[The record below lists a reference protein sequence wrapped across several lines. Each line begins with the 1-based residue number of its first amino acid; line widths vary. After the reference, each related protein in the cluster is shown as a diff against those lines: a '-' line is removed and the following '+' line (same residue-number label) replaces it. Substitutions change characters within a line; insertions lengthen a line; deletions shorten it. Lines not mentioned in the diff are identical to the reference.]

1 VEIASDVMTQGVER
15 RAGTAA
21 LLTPVGRG
29 AVATIRVE
37 AESSQVDLSIDEL
50 FHAANGQ
57 ALLQQPV
64 GRIVFGRWGR
74 DSTFDEDVVVCKR
87 AIHHC
92 EIHCHGGDAAVRRIL
107 EDLAQANF
115 VTVPWQ
121 QQLSDFGGLLESECA
136 DQLSRATTWRT
147 AEILQEQ
154 ASGVLRDWLGKLLEL
169 AADLSSTEVALAQL
183 DSMLAWSRFG
193 LHLSSPWH
201 VVLTGRPNVGKSSLI
216 NALLGYQRAIVFDQ
230 PGTTRDVV
238 TAETAFDGWPV
249 LLADTAGL
257 RETSEELEAAGIAM
271 ARGQLETAD
280 ARLVLVDLSQ
290 PPTGEDEQLISNWFD
305 AIVIGHKCDLGDCWG
320 TTLPAT
326 AIKASSVTGQGLDE
340 IQQRLIKQVVPSI
353 PAAGTTI
360 PVNSRQVGL
369 LGEARQALATGNR
382 DAARDALMRLLVEPV
397 ADADRVRDTE

>member
-1 VEIASDVMTQGVER
+1 MTEGKPR
-15 RAGTAA
+15 CAGTAA

-37 AESSQVDLSIDEL
+37 AESSQVDESIDEL

-74 DSTFDEDVVVCKR
+74 DSAFGEDVVVCRR
-87 AIHHC
+87 AIDNC

-107 EDLAQANF
+107 EDLARANF

-121 QQLSDFGGLLESECA
+121 QQLNATGGLLVSECA
-136 DQLSRATTWRT
+136 DRLSRATTWRT

-154 ASGVLRDWLGKLLEL
+154 ASGLLRGSLGELLKLV
-169 AADLSSTEVALAQL
+169 ADHASNEVALAKL
-183 DSMLAWSRFG
+183 DSMLAWSSFG
-193 LHLSSPWH
+193 LHLSVPWL

-271 ARGQLETAD
+271 ARGQLESAD
-280 ARLVLVDLSQ
+280 ARLVLVDLGQ
-290 PPTGEDEQLISNWFD
+290 PPTGEDEQLIANWRD

-320 TTLPAT
+320 TKLPAT
-326 AIKASSVTGQGLDE
+326 AIKASSVTGAGLDE
-340 IQQRLIKQVVPSI
+340 IQQRLIKQLVPNT
-353 PAAGTTI
+353 PAAGTAI
-360 PVNSRQVGL
+360 PVSSRQVTL
-369 LGEARQALATGNR
+369 LHEV
-382 DAARDALMRLLVEPV
+382 RDALAEGNKDAAGDALKRLLGEPV
-397 ADADRVRDTE
+397 ADADRVRAAEESD

>member
-1 VEIASDVMTQGVER
+1 MTQGGER
-15 RAGTAA
+15 HAGIAA

-37 AESSQVDLSIDEL
+37 VESSPIGVRIDEL
-50 FHAANGQ
+50 FLAANGQ
-57 ALLQQPV
+57 PLWQQPV

-74 DSTFDEDVVVCKR
+74 DSTFGEDVVVCRR
-87 AIHHC
+87 AINTV
-92 EIHCHGGDAAVRRIL
+92 EIHCHGGDAAVQRIL
-107 EDLAQANF
+107 EDLAKANF

-121 QQLSDFGGLLESECA
+121 QQLSDSGGQLESECI
-136 DQLSRATTWRT
+136 DRLSRATTWRT

-154 ASGVLRDWLGKLLEL
+154 AGGVLRDSFGKLLEL
-169 AADLSSTEVALAQL
+169 AADHSSTEVALAQL
-183 DSMLAWSRFG
+183 DAMLARSNFG
-193 LHLSSPWH
+193 LHLSLPWH

-216 NALLGYQRAIVFDQ
+216 NAMLGYQRAIVFDQ

-271 ARGQLETAD
+271 ARGQLESAD

-290 PPTGEDEQLISNWFD
+290 PPTGEDEQLIANWHD

-320 TTLPAT
+320 RKLPAG

-340 IQQRLIKQVVPSI
+340 IQQRLIKQLIPYV
-353 PAAGTTI
+353 PAAGTAI
-360 PVNSRQVGL
+360 PISSRQVGL
-369 LGEARQALATGNR
+369 LREARQALMAGNR
-382 DAARDALMRLLVEPV
+382 DAGCDAIRQLLGEPV
-397 ADADRVRDTE
+397 ADADRVRASK

>member
-1 VEIASDVMTQGVER
+1 MTRDIETITAS
-15 RAGTAA
+15 AA

-37 AESSQVDLSIDEL
+37 LDASRVDDSIGGL
-50 FHAANGQ
+50 FRAANGQ
-57 ALLQQPV
+57 PLSQQLL

-74 DSTFDEDVVVCKR
+74 ESAVGEDVVVCR
-87 AIHHC
+87 RGDHTL

-107 EDLAQANF
+107 SDLAQAGCR
-115 VTVPWQ
+115 TASWQ
-121 QQLSDFGGLLESECA
+121 RQVSDSCGVFESECA
-136 DQLSRATTWRT
+136 DRLSRATTWRT

-154 ASGVLRDWLGKLLEL
+154 AGGVLRRALDRLLEL
-169 AADLSSTEVALAQL
+169 IATTSTIEQAIAEL
-183 DSMLAWSRFG
+183 DSLLAWSNFG
-193 LHLSSPWH
+193 LHLSIPWN

-216 NALLGYQRAIVFDQ
+216 NSLLGYQRAIVFDQ

-238 TAETAFDGWPV
+238 TAEAAFDGWPV

-290 PPTGEDEQLISNWFD
+290 PPSDADRELIDCWPD

-320 TTLPAT
+320 DEIPSR
-326 AIKASSVTGQGLDE
+326 AIKASSVTGDGLQE
-340 IQQRLIKQVVPSI
+340 IQRRLVEHLVPKVPMVGTAI
-353 PAAGTTI
+353 PI
-360 PVNSRQVGL
+360 NQRQVNL
-369 LGEARQALATGNR
+369 IGEARQALSVGNKETAS
-382 DAARDALMRLLVEPV
+382 AALQRLVNGTIAG
-397 ADADRVRDTE
+397 ADANDVRSAD

>member
-1 VEIASDVMTQGVER
+1 MTQGAER

-37 AESSQVDLSIDEL
+37 VQSSHVDLSIDEL
-50 FHAANGQ
+50 FRAANGQ
-57 ALLQQPV
+57 TLPQQPI

-74 DSTFDEDVVVCKR
+74 DSTFGEDVVVCR
-87 AIHHC
+87 RGSNIF
-92 EIHCHGGDAAVRRIL
+92 EIHCHGGDVAVRRIL

-115 VTVPWQ
+115 VTAPWQ
-121 QQLSDFGGLLESECA
+121 QQLSDSSGLLESECA
-136 DQLSRATTWRT
+136 DRLSRATTWRT

-154 ASGVLRDWLGKLLEL
+154 ASGVLRESLGKLLEL
-169 AADLSSTEVALAQL
+169 VADHSSTEVAISQL
-183 DSMLAWSRFG
+183 DSLLAWSRFG
-193 LHLSSPWH
+193 LHLSLPWH

-271 ARGQLETAD
+271 ARGQLESAD
-280 ARLVLVDLSQ
+280 ARLVLVDVSQ
-290 PPTGEDEQLISNWFD
+290 SPTGEDEQLFANWRD
-305 AIVIGHKCDLGDCWG
+305 AIIIGHKCDLGDCWG
-320 TTLPAT
+320 LKLPVG
-326 AIKASSVTGQGLDE
+326 AIKASSVTGEGLDE
-340 IQQRLIKQVVPSI
+340 IQQRLIKQLVPHV
-353 PAAGTTI
+353 PAAGTAI
-360 PVNSRQVGL
+360 PISSRQVDLVGT
-369 LGEARQALATGNR
+369 ARQALAVGHRDFAREAIMRVIDATGPER
-382 DAARDALMRLLVEPV
+382 AGPLRP
-397 ADADRVRDTE
+397 

>member
-1 VEIASDVMTQGVER
+1 MTEGVER

-21 LLTPVGRG
+21 LLTPAGRG

-37 AESSQVDLSIDEL
+37 AESNQVVLATDEL
-50 FHAANGQ
+50 FRAANGQ
-57 ALLQQPV
+57 TLWQQPV

-74 DSTFDEDVVVCKR
+74 DSIFGEDVVVSRR
-87 AIHHC
+87 AINNF

-107 EDLAQANF
+107 QDLAQADF

-121 QQLSDFGGLLESECA
+121 QQLSESGGLLESECA
-136 DQLSRATTWRT
+136 DRLSRATTWRT

-154 ASGVLRDWLGKLLEL
+154 ASGVLRQSLGNLLEL
-169 AADLSSTEVALAQL
+169 AAEHSSTEQALSQL
-183 DSMLAWSRFG
+183 DAMLTWSRFG
-193 LHLSSPWH
+193 LHLSVPWH

-280 ARLVLVDLSQ
+280 ARLVLVDVSQ
-290 PPTGEDEQLISNWFD
+290 PPTGEDEQLIAKWLD

-320 TTLPAT
+320 TKLPAT
-326 AIKASSVTGQGLDE
+326 AIKASSVTGEGLDE
-340 IQQRLIKQVVPSI
+340 IQQRLIKQLVPNV
-353 PAAGTTI
+353 PAAGTAI
-360 PVNSRQVGL
+360 PISSRQINL
-369 LGEARQALATGNR
+369 IRTARQDLAAGHR
-382 DAARDALMRLLVEPV
+382 DAARDAIEQMIYGE
-397 ADADRVRDTE
+397 D